1 MTYNVMQ
8 FTLWTLMFWSA
19 TGALRRQFW
28 EVHNNF
34 YYLEESREIAFENK
48 WSMSRKVYFSTLHG
62 QDMSKV
68 RTAHFIIHEAPLS
81 SQFYYCGTCMNNE
94 EPSATTVFLFV
105 APSYPVFI
113 VVYIRSFKSTH
124 SSSSSSSSF
133 IYISISKRSILE
145 SVWNHNN
152 CSVRVVVSI

>member
-81 SQFYYCGTCMNNE
+81 SQFYYCGMNNE

-124 SSSSSSSSF
+124 SSSSSSSSSSF

-152 CSVRVVVSI
+152 CSVV